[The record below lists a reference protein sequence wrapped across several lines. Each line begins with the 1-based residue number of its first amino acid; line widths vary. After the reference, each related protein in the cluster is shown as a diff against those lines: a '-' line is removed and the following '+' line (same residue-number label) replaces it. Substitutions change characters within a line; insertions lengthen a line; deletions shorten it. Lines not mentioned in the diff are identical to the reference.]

1 MADKQIILKPSFLG
15 ILGEFFKRLIL
26 FLIAFF
32 IFRSLNSY
40 RKVVYERSGF
50 DSLREALLGSGDS
63 FEFEIEK
70 IIYLFVL
77 LGVIIILIT
86 SIYFMLK
93 FFVKLLTVFY
103 GLFGGTYV
111 DFSTGR
117 ILAKKY
123 EFPFIKSVVESKFEE
138 IIEVRVDQNI
148 IDQLLGTGSITIE
161 YMVTSSLD
169 SQIKE
174 VNFKYFSNPSSK
186 KRALLNTL
194 KDLN

>member
-1 MADKQIILKPSFLG
+1 MVRSSLHSDSSQNDQPKPNP
-15 ILGEFFKRLIL
+15 KRVSANAWVGTSQAVSNI
-26 FLIAFF
+26 
-32 IFRSLNSY
+32 
-40 RKVVYERSGF
+40 V
-50 DSLREALLGSGDS
+50 
-63 FEFEIEK
+63 
-70 IIYLFVL
+70 
-77 LGVIIILIT
+77 T